1 MPAENVDPT
10 FVAPVFNKKARPLR
24 SLMGLL
30 EEKRDSYCASR
41 LRFQLAFD
49 FVKLCDESSVWQ
61 YLSFTSGQPVVSTR
75 PECLSSG
82 VKEKYMLPRSLLL
95 SMLTLLPS
103 VANAFCGFYVGGAST
118 KMYNNA
124 TQVVLLRDG
133 TRTVLSMQNN
143 YQGPT
148 DKFAMVI
155 PVPVIL
161 QKENVKTLLKEVF
174 ARVDTLDAPRLVEYW
189 EQDPCYQPPPRDD
202 RKFEMVPMPTAMAEP
217 EKSAKDFGVKI
228 EAQFS
233 VAEYDIVILSAQ
245 NSTGLDGWLKQE
257 KYNIPEGAGPVLA
270 PYVAGGM
277 KFFVA
282 KVDPTKV
289 TFNADG
295 QAMLSPLRFHYDAET
310 FALPIRLGML
320 NAKDKQDLIVHILA
334 KDRYEVT
341 NYTNV
346 FIPTNLEVAES
357 VKDNFASFY
366 ATLFD
371 ATMEKFKDADGR
383 NPVITEYSWMA
394 GSCDPCPGPSL
405 QAEDVLT
412 LGGDVL
418 PSFTADIQSG
428 HTWVLTNLTLTRL
441 HARYDQKTLG
451 EDLIF
456 KSGIPKEGG
465 RETGYGTEKNYND
478 ARDSYENNFQG
489 RYIIRHPWEGQIT
502 CQNPRR
508 GIWGGPPNG
517 GGFQPTAARDL
528 AFAQR
533 GTVMLKDAVLQ
544 DVPALGFKAAPKKIA
559 ADDKKIFKAPTVA
572 SNTKPS
578 HQPAVTPFG
587 TPFNWALVI
596 AGIGGVLLLL
606 LLWTSRPKKH

>member
-1 MPAENVDPT
+1 M
-10 FVAPVFNKKARPLR
+10 LR
-24 SLMGLL
+24 KWLL
-30 EEKRDSYCASR
+30 
-41 LRFQLAFD
+41 
-49 FVKLCDESSVWQ
+49 
-61 YLSFTSGQPVVSTR
+61 P
-75 PECLSSG
+75 
-82 VKEKYMLPRSLLL
+82 SLLL
-95 SMLTLLPS
+95 LIPS
-103 VANAFCGFYVGGAST
+103 IANAFCGFYVGGASS
-118 KMYNNA
+118 KLYNNA
-124 TQVVLLRDG
+124 TQVVLMRDG

-148 DKFAMVI
+148 ENFAMVI

-161 QKENVKTLLKEVF
+161 QKENVKTLPKNVLE
-174 ARVDTLDAPRLVEYW
+174 RVDTLDAPRLVEYW
-189 EQDPCYQPPPRDD
+189 EQDPCRPQPLYDKAIP
-202 RKFEMVPMPTAMAEP
+202 AMGGVEGGVG
-217 EKSAKDFGVKI
+217 SGGGQGLGVKI

-233 VAEYDIVILSAQ
+233 VAEYDIVILSAKD
-245 NSTGLDGWLKQE
+245 STGLDTWLKQE

-341 NYTNV
+341 NYKNV

-357 VKDNFASFY
+357 VKDNFGSFY

-371 ATMEKFKDADGR
+371 ATLEKFKDTDGR

-418 PSFTADIQSG
+418 PSFAADIQSG
-428 HTWVLTNLTLTRL
+428 STWALTNLTLTRL

-456 KSGIPKEGG
+456 KPGTPKEGG

-478 ARDSYENNFQG
+478 ARDGYANNFQG
-489 RYIIRHPWEGQIT
+489 RYIIRHPWNGAIK
-502 CQNPRR
+502 CQSPQR
-508 GIWGGPPNG
+508 GIWGEPPGDPYGNN
-517 GGFQPTAARDL
+517 QPVAAKDL
-528 AFAQR
+528 AFAKR
-533 GTVMLKDAVLQ
+533 DGITLREALAQ

-559 ADDKKIFKAPTVA
+559 ADARKIFKAPAVA

-578 HQPAVTPFG
+578 YQPAVAPFG
-587 TPFNWALVI
+587 TPFNWGLLFAAIGGALLLFLVI
-596 AGIGGVLLLL
+596 
-606 LLWTSRPKKH
+606 TSHPKKH